1 MAERLDGKEVA
12 ARLTEELKMRV
23 ERLKSRG
30 VVPKLAIVRVGERVS
45 DVKYE
50 QSAARQ
56 CVKTGIEVE
65 VFHLGG
71 DASQEELIGT
81 IEAVNRD
88 GSIHGCLIFR
98 PFPEG
103 FDDALIRSKLDPDKD
118 VDGIT
123 NSSLSGVFTGTRT
136 GYTPCTA
143 DACMRILKH
152 YGYELE
158 GKNVVVI
165 GASLVVGRPLA
176 LMFLTREATVSLCH
190 IKTRDVKRY
199 CDNADIIVSA
209 AGHAGLVTKDMV
221 KPGQTVLDVG
231 INVNKEGKLCGDV
244 DYDEVAGIA
253 DAVTPVPGGV
263 GSVTT
268 SVLAMHTI
276 EAAEAALA
284 QKTEN
289 TQHD

>member
-1 MAERLDGKEVA
+1 MAEILDGKEVA
-12 ARLTEELKMRV
+12 ARLTEELRMRA
-23 ERLKSRG
+23 ENLKSRG

-50 QSAARQ
+50 QSAAKK
-56 CVKTGIEVE
+56 CATIGIEVE
-65 VFHLGG
+65 LFHLGG
-71 DASQEELIGT
+71 EASQEELIAS

-123 NSSLSGVFTGTRT
+123 NGSLSGVFTGTRT

-143 DACMRILKH
+143 DACMRILEH
-152 YGYELE
+152 YGYDLE

-209 AGHAGLVTKDMV
+209 AGHAGLVKRNMV

-244 DYDEVAGIA
+244 DF
-253 DAVTPVPGGV
+253 DAAAEIVDAITPVPGGV

-276 EAAEAALA
+276 EAAEAAWA
-284 QKTEN
+284 PKN
-289 TQHD
+289 

>member
-1 MAERLDGKEVA
+1 MAEILDGKEVA
-12 ARLTEELKMRV
+12 ARLTEELKQRAD
-23 ERLKSRG
+23 RLRERG
-30 VVPKLAIVRVGERVS
+30 VTPKLAIVRIGERVS

-50 QSAARQ
+50 LGATKKCA
-56 CVKTGIEVE
+56 KIGIEIVP
-65 VFHLGG
+65 FHLPG
-71 DASQEELIGT
+71 DVTQEELIET
-81 IEAVNRD
+81 IGAVNRD
-88 GSIHGCLIFR
+88 RTIHGCLIFR

-103 FDDALIRSKLDPDKD
+103 FDDALIRSKLEPEKD

-123 NSSLSGVFTGTRT
+123 NDSLSGVFTSTNT

-143 DACMRILKH
+143 AACMRILDH

-158 GKNVVVI
+158 GKRVVVI

-176 LMFLTREATVSLCH
+176 LMFLAREATVSICH
-190 IKTRDVKRY
+190 IKTRDVARY

-209 AGHAGLVTKDMV
+209 AGHAGLVTKEMV

-231 INVNKEGKLCGDV
+231 INVNSEGKLCGDV
-244 DYDEVAGIA
+244 DFEEVAKVV
-253 DAVTPVPGGV
+253 DAITPVPGGV

-276 EAAEAALA
+276 EAAETAA
-284 QKTEN
+284 KNVKE
-289 TQHD
+289 

>member
-1 MAERLDGKEVA
+1 MAKILDGKEVA
-12 ARLTEELKMRV
+12 AKLTEELRMRA
-23 ERLKSRG
+23 EKLIIRG
-30 VVPKLAIVRVGERVS
+30 IVPKLAIVRVGERIS
-45 DVKYE
+45 DVRYE
-50 QSAARQ
+50 QSA
-56 CVKTGIEVE
+56 VKKCAKIGIEVE
-65 VFHLGG
+65 LFHLGRH
-71 DASQEELIGT
+71 ASQEELIRT

-98 PFPEG
+98 PFPGG
-103 FDDALIRSKLDPDKD
+103 FDDSLIRSKLDPDKD

-123 NSSLSGVFTGTRT
+123 NVSLSGVFTGTKT

-143 DACMRILKH
+143 DACMRILEH
-152 YGYELE
+152 YGYDLE

-209 AGHAGLVTKDMV
+209 AGHAGLVTGDMV
-221 KPGQTVLDVG
+221 RPGQTVLDVG

-244 DYDEVAGIA
+244 DFDEVAGIA
-253 DAVTPVPGGV
+253 DAITPVPGGV

-276 EAAEAALA
+276 EAAEAAWD
-284 QKTEN
+284 QKN
-289 TQHD
+289 

>member
-1 MAERLDGKEVA
+1 MAEILDGKEVA
-12 ARLTEELKMRV
+12 ARLTEELKQRAD
-23 ERLKSRG
+23 RLRERG
-30 VVPKLAIVRVGERVS
+30 VPPKLAIVRIGERVS

-50 QSAARQ
+50 LGATKK
-56 CVKTGIEVE
+56 CEKIGIEIVP
-65 VFHLGG
+65 FHLPG
-71 DASQEELIGT
+71 DVTQEELIET
-81 IEAVNRD
+81 IGAVNRD
-88 GSIHGCLIFR
+88 RTIHGCLIFR

-103 FDDALIRSKLDPDKD
+103 FDDALIRSKLEPEKD

-123 NSSLSGVFTGTRT
+123 NDSLSGVFTGTNT

-143 DACMRILKH
+143 AACMRILDH

-158 GKNVVVI
+158 GKRVVVI

-176 LMFLTREATVSLCH
+176 LMFLAREATVSICH
-190 IKTRDVKRY
+190 IKTRDVARY

-209 AGHAGLVTKDMV
+209 AGHAGLVTKEMV

-231 INVNKEGKLCGDV
+231 INVNSEGKLCGDV
-244 DYDEVAGIA
+244 DFEEVAKVV
-253 DAVTPVPGGV
+253 DAITPVPGGV

-276 EAAEAALA
+276 EAAETAAKNA
-284 QKTEN
+284 KE
-289 TQHD
+289 